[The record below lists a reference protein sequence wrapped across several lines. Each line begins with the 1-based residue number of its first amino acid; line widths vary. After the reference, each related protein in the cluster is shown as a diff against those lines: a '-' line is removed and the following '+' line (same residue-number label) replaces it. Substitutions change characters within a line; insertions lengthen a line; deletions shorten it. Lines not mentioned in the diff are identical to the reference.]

1 MQKQKRLK
9 IAILALGV
17 SLFANAYGAGD
28 PEAGKAKSEACVG
41 CHGLNG
47 KSSNPMYPSL
57 KGQQKMYLIKAL
69 KAYRDGKRDDP
80 MMGSLAKSLSDED
93 IENLAAYY
101 ASLK

>member
-1 MQKQKRLK
+1 MQKLLVTT
-9 IAILALGV
+9 ILACSFFLV
-17 SLFANAYGAGD
+17 TNVQAADA
-28 PEAGKAKSEACVG
+28 EAGKQKSEACVG

-47 KSSNPMYPSL
+47 KSNNPLYPHL

-80 MMGSLAKSLSDED
+80 MMSSFASNLSDAD

-101 ASLK
+101 SSIK